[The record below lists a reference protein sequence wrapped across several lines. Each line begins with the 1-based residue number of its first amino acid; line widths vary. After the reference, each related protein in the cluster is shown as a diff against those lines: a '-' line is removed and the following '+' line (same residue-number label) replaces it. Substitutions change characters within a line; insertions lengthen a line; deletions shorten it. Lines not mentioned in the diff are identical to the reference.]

1 MTVTSEPRI
10 VVLSASSLAC
20 LPFPL
25 PFTVIVDNTYPLGTL
40 TIWEPDDY
48 ARMLELRDPPPDS

>member
-1 MTVTSEPRI
+1 

-20 LPFPL
+20 LPFP
-25 PFTVIVDNTYPLGTL
+25 IVDNTYPLGTL